1 MRKLITIVLVCFL
14 GISGFAQ
21 IVTIQEKADNG
32 KTRTVEMSGPKIVDI
47 NSSLEV
53 DVNKREVLKAIELQ
67 YPQLKTQV
75 ELESKIDALQ
85 KALENQESIINI
97 LQSSM
102 PSRDQQQTFFFQI
115 DRFLMLVG
123 QNSELRAQVNALYA
137 EYDNVYGITGSQDL
151 PAEAYIIQNL
161 NNDLDKL
168 VEDLNTSKPQAYSV
182 SLLAF
187 KKDPSGGDRVHVKNF
202 DTYTERDYVTIDR
215 WVTTLSEE
223 QKKKLEDLRAK
234 AEELNKS
241 NATLF
246 DELKQ
251 LFKANFPN
259 LDCIGEVKD
268 NLNDML
274 QDPQLA
280 GPFTTDLK
288 NISSKIYKD
297 LGSLQVLID
306 LFNKNFDSWDVDTV
320 FQAADALKNLK
331 QEFESISISF
341 DSFKRTAASIATLQ
355 TKADTLVTSFTG
367 CYSAL
372 KDDYDNLTKAL
383 SLIVKRQSNFIKNKE
398 IGKEVLKFTATTL
411 PQKGFINLKG
421 TGNRSNGDQLLI
433 EVVLRFPASEDG
445 MPEQIITLEEHLLTM
460 QLIGIRSEVAVGM
473 LLMNPNESSLDFEP
487 ERKFYFAPGASLL
500 FKFGSRKSMTY
511 NNIVDFGLGIN
522 FASPDLDTDGTP
534 EFGVGIIATAIR
546 DIISVGYGYNVTID
560 APYWYFG
567 VNLPFNFP
575 GIPVNNV
582 KTTPTN

>member
-1 MRKLITIVLVCFL
+1 M
-14 GISGFAQ
+14 
-21 IVTIQEKADNG
+21 EKADNG
-32 KTRTVEMSGPKIVDI
+32 KTHTVDMSGPKIVDI
-47 NSSLEV
+47 NSSLEI
-53 DVNKREVLKAIELQ
+53 DVNKQEVLKAIELQ
-67 YPQLKTQV
+67 YPQLKPQL

-85 KALENQESIINI
+85 KALENQESIIKI

-102 PSRDQQQTFFFQI
+102 PSLDQQQTFFFQI
-115 DRFLMLVG
+115 DQFLTLVG
-123 QNSELRAQVNALYA
+123 QNSELRAQVNSLYA
-137 EYDNVYGITGSQDL
+137 EYDAVYGITGNQDL

-161 NNDLDKL
+161 NKDLTAL
-168 VEDLNTSKPQAYSV
+168 VEDLNNTEAQIYSV

-187 KKDPSGGDRVHVKNF
+187 KMDPSGGDRVHVKNF

-223 QKKKLEDLRAK
+223 QKKKLEDLKTK
-234 AEELNKS
+234 ADALNKS

-268 NLNDML
+268 DLNAML
-274 QDPQLA
+274 EDPQLA
-280 GPFTTDLK
+280 GAFTTDLK

-306 LFNKNFDSWDVDTV
+306 LFNKNVDSWDIDTA
-320 FQAADALKNLK
+320 FQAVEALKNLK
-331 QEFESISISF
+331 QEFVNISITLS
-341 DSFKRTAASIATLQ
+341 SFKNTAASIASLQ
-355 TKADTLVTSFTG
+355 ARADALVASFAG
-367 CYSAL
+367 CYGAL
-372 KDDYDNLTKAL
+372 KNDYENLIKAL
-383 SLIVKRQSNFIKNKE
+383 SLIAKRQSNFIENKE
-398 IGKEVLKFTATTL
+398 IGKEVLKFTVATL

-421 TGNRSNGDQLLI
+421 TGKRSNGDQLLI
-433 EVVLRFPASEDG
+433 EVVLRLPSSEDG
-445 MPEQIITLEEHLLTM
+445 MPEQVITLEEQILTM

-473 LLMNPNESSLDFEP
+473 LLMNPDESSLDFEP

-500 FKFGSRKSMTY
+500 FKFGSRKSTTY
-511 NNIVDFGLGIN
+511 NNFIDFGVGIN

-534 EFGVGIIATAIR
+534 EFGVGLIATALR
-546 DIISVGYGYNVTID
+546 DIVSIGYGYNVSID